1 MRKSS
6 VQIVVR
12 KNRPTPFT
20 VKFREMGQRKTLAF
34 KTRSEAEI
42 FANTLKRSKR
52 LPDDVMLNSSDLMA
66 FMRLKSACE
75 ASGISLEAGVEKAIS
90 SLITPNDYINGGL
103 SLAAAL
109 EKFVKTRE
117 ALNSRSSTI
126 ADYITYIAKAQNFFG
141 ADRAIK
147 TITKRDLD
155 ALLDTQERLSVKKA
169 LCVKLRIFFKYFRQK
184 EWIDENVAE
193 ALTVESRRRDEENPT
208 ILTPEQTTRVFNS
221 LPNDSDVLACYALWA
236 FAGLRPE
243 EVCPKDKKSR
253 LEWSAINFNE
263 HVITV
268 CGSVSK
274 VRKNRKLQNLPENL
288 WRFLELT
295 PPEKRI
301 GAVCTKSYS
310 TMRRIRRK
318 IPLELPKD
326 IFRHSFA
333 TYGYYKYDPKD
344 LIVMMGHLRGF
355 TTFEK
360 HYMGLADRAS
370 SEKYFAIMPQ
380 K

>member
-1 MRKSS
+1 
-6 VQIVVR
+6 
-12 KNRPTPFT
+12 
-20 VKFREMGQRKTLAF
+20 
-34 KTRSEAEI
+34 
-42 FANTLKRSKR
+42 
-52 LPDDVMLNSSDLMA
+52 MA
-66 FMRLKSACE
+66 S
-75 ASGISLEAGVEKAIS
+75 
-90 SLITPNDYINGGL
+90 
-103 SLAAAL
+103 
-109 EKFVKTRE
+109 
-117 ALNSRSSTI
+117 
-126 ADYITYIAKAQNFFG
+126 
-141 ADRAIK
+141 
-147 TITKRDLD
+147 
-155 ALLDTQERLSVKKA
+155 
-169 LCVKLRIFFKYFRQK
+169 
-184 EWIDENVAE
+184 
-193 ALTVESRRRDEENPT
+193 
-208 ILTPEQTTRVFNS
+208 
-221 LPNDSDVLACYALWA
+221 YALWA

-243 EVCPKDKKSR
+243 EVCPKDKKGR

-263 HVITV
+263 RVITV

-370 SEKYFAIMPQ
+370 AEKYFAIMPQ
-380 K
+380 KDSDTPKL

>member
-1 MRKSS
+1 
-6 VQIVVR
+6 
-12 KNRPTPFT
+12 
-20 VKFREMGQRKTLAF
+20 
-34 KTRSEAEI
+34 
-42 FANTLKRSKR
+42 
-52 LPDDVMLNSSDLMA
+52 MA

-75 ASGISLEAGVEKAIS
+75 TGGVSLEAGVEKAIS

-126 ADYITYIAKAQNFFG
+126 ADYSTYITKAQKFFRGKQSYKDNHQARLGRTTWHTG
-141 ADRAIK
+141 ASFGEEGVVCKAQDFLQIFPPKGVDRRKYCRNAYGWISQEGRRKSHDSHARTDRACF
-147 TITKRDLD
+147 
-155 ALLDTQERLSVKKA
+155 QV
-169 LCVKLRIFFKYFRQK
+169 
-184 EWIDENVAE
+184 VAE
-193 ALTVESRRRDEENPT
+193 RFGCFAG
-208 ILTPEQTTRVFNS
+208 
-221 LPNDSDVLACYALWA
+221 YALWA

-243 EVCPKDKKSR
+243 EVCPKDKKGR

-263 HVITV
+263 RVITV

-370 SEKYFAIMPQ
+370 AKKYFAIMPQ

>member
-1 MRKSS
+1 M
-6 VQIVVR
+6 
-12 KNRPTPFT
+12 
-20 VKFREMGQRKTLAF
+20 
-34 KTRSEAEI
+34 
-42 FANTLKRSKR
+42 
-52 LPDDVMLNSSDLMA
+52 
-66 FMRLKSACE
+66 
-75 ASGISLEAGVEKAIS
+75 
-90 SLITPNDYINGGL
+90 
-103 SLAAAL
+103 
-109 EKFVKTRE
+109 
-117 ALNSRSSTI
+117 
-126 ADYITYIAKAQNFFG
+126 
-141 ADRAIK
+141 
-147 TITKRDLD
+147 
-155 ALLDTQERLSVKKA
+155 KKA

-184 EWIDENVAE
+184 EWIDENIAE
-193 ALTVESRRRDEENPT
+193 TLTVESRRRDEENPT
-208 ILTPEQTTRVFNS
+208 ILTPEQTALVFKS

-243 EVCPKDKKSR
+243 EVCPKDKKGR

-263 HVITV
+263 RVITV

-370 SEKYFAIMPQ
+370 AKKYFAIMPQ